1 MKKIYL
7 AGAITGV
14 KDYKKNFGSAQRL
27 FESADTFVI
36 NPARMPEGETP
47 GWYMSRLLPQLLD
60 SDFVVLLPR
69 WEASKGAC
77 IERALALYAGIPVVY
92 LEDPAKP

>member
-14 KDYKKNFGSAQRL
+14 KDYKKHFESAQRM

-36 NPARMPEGETP
+36 NPAKLPEGEKP
-47 GWYMSRLLPQLLD
+47 GWYMARLLPQMLE
-60 SDFVVLLPR
+60 SDFVVMLPD
-69 WEASKGAC
+69 WEVSKGAC
-77 IERALALYAGIPVVY
+77 IERSLALYAGIPVVY
-92 LEDPAKP
+92 LEDPAEP